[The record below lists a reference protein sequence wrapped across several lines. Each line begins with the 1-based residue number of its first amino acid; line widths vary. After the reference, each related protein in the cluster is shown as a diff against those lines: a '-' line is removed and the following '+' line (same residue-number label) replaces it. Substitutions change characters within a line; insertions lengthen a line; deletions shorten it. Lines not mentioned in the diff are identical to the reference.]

1 MGYRGETALS
11 RTALSRDLSESA
23 ESGGVGLELRSTE
36 KWLFIPVVDPDPL
49 LLALKT
55 RFLHAG
61 TPAIQRK
68 GRLSC
73 CILGFAN
80 QPVGHLTYITHLV
93 VCISA
98 FGKILIQ
105 HLIGHPPFWLYVT
118 GDADRPTA
126 FIPHSIPALG
136 RLVSV
141 LPDHCSCD
149 SDPLT
154 NMCAEPHSPSVIH
167 DTQPL

>member
-1 MGYRGETALS
+1 VGYRGETALS

-68 GRLSC
+68 GRLSGVRKSTC
-73 CILGFAN
+73 RTSYVYNAPRGVHQRLWKDSHTALDRTPPILA
-80 QPVGHLTYITHLV
+80 VRD
-93 VCISA
+93 
-98 FGKILIQ
+98 
-105 HLIGHPPFWLYVT
+105 W
-118 GDADRPTA
+118 
-126 FIPHSIPALG
+126 
-136 RLVSV
+136 
-141 LPDHCSCD
+141 
-149 SDPLT
+149 
-154 NMCAEPHSPSVIH
+154 
-167 DTQPL
+167 